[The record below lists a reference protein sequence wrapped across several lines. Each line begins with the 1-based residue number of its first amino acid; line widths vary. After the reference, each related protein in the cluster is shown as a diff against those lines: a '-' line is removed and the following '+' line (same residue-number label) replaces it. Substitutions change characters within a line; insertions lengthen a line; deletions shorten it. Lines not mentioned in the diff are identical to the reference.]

1 MCWIKRLGLT
11 VHGTIIDTMIMASL
25 VNENKFKYD
34 LNSVAKEY
42 TGIGK
47 NEAALQ
53 SAARE
58 WGIDPKAE
66 MYKLP
71 SMFVGEYAERDAE
84 ITLAV
89 WQELKKKL
97 HHKTYIPLLN

>member
-1 MCWIKRLGLT
+1 M
-11 VHGTIIDTMIMASL
+11 
-25 VNENKFKYD
+25 
-34 LNSVAKEY
+34 
-42 TGIGK
+42 
-47 NEAALQ
+47 
-53 SAARE
+53 
-58 WGIDPKAE
+58 GIDPKAE